1 MLYQVMVYNLV
12 CEHRCRDVKYVI
24 MSLNQMKGCV
34 YMKPILIP
42 SFTPVGFN
50 EAFYGSE
57 TVPPKE
63 RNNLFHYL
71 FFDRASNETDSLLR
85 SILQG
90 QTGYDYSFLA
100 TSCVDRKGNVN
111 YRNPRIVT
119 YLIDFLTQNNAE
131 QFYLFLYRV
140 ETIWK
145 EKKNSK
151 SALMKSKLHYYFHS
165 TEETTSK
172 YDQSLMFLSEEI
184 SSITVKINEENSN
197 IDKLKEELK
206 GISKDDE
213 PELYKA
219 KEKEIQKSEQT
230 LSSLTDRLCEIDDV
244 RDYFSYIDTFNAA
257 KPLWEDEKGT
267 KRIKPAYAYALMILW
282 AVLNVDVIH
291 LIDYIKQIIVYE
303 DEPTTSYDH
312 NKRYIIRSALNDN
325 LFISVQKTKEPLSD
339 GEGFKNEREM
349 LFSVNSGKFHIP
361 TSIFRMVKCSVYDR
375 HRRDTPHEM
384 NTETAL
390 INEKAVAK
398 LLKLAQQYFKPGV
411 PDLATSIFPKKTEP
425 YYIMV
430 ENKFLTYGSW
440 FSQTR
445 VVLKEHCE
453 SGSKWRFTKS
463 PNIVGIFNQGQMVDL
478 FALDVPNG
486 AQGVSSVMWC
496 FPHFSQAAQ
505 RFCIHE
511 VIDWRSIHEERNG

>member
-1 MLYQVMVYNLV
+1 
-12 CEHRCRDVKYVI
+12 
-24 MSLNQMKGCV
+24 
-34 YMKPILIP
+34 MKPILIP
-42 SFTPVGFN
+42 SFTPAGFN

-57 TVPPKE
+57 TVSQKE

-71 FFDRASNETDSLLR
+71 FFDRASNEADSLLH

-90 QTGYDYSFLA
+90 QAGNDYSFLA

-140 ETIWK
+140 EAMWK
-145 EKKNSK
+145 EKKNTK
-151 SALMKSKLHYYFHS
+151 SATMKSKLNDYFQS

-172 YDQSLMFLSEEI
+172 YDQSLMFLSEEV
-184 SSITVKINEENSN
+184 SNITIKINEGRN
-197 IDKLKEELK
+197 IIEKLKAELK

-213 PELYKA
+213 PKLYEA
-219 KEKEIQKSEQT
+219 KEKEIQKSEQA

-244 RDYFSYIDTFNAA
+244 RDYFSYVGTFNAV
-257 KPLWEDEKGT
+257 KPLSGDEKNT
-267 KRIKPAYAYALMILW
+267 KRIKPPYAYALMILW
-282 AVLNVDVIH
+282 AVLNVEVIH
-291 LIDYIKQIIVYE
+291 LIDCIKQIIVYE

-349 LFSVNSGKFHIP
+349 LFSVNSGKFHVP
-361 TSIFRMVKCSVYDR
+361 TSVFRIVKCSVYDR
-375 HRRDTPHEM
+375 HRGDTPNET

-390 INEKAVAK
+390 INEKEAAK
-398 LLKLAQQYFKPGV
+398 LLKLAQKYLKAGV
-411 PDLATSIFPKKTEP
+411 PDLAASILPQKTEP

-430 ENKFLTYGSW
+430 GNKFLTYGSW

-445 VVLKEHCE
+445 VVLKEHRE
-453 SGSKWRFTKS
+453 SRSRWSFTKS
-463 PNIVGIFNQGQMVDL
+463 PNIVGIFNRGQAINM
-478 FALDVPNG
+478 FALDIPNG
-486 AQGVSSVMWC
+486 AQSVPSVMWC
-496 FPHFSQAAQ
+496 FLSFSQAAQ

-511 VIDWRSIHEERNG
+511 VIDWRSIHEERNR